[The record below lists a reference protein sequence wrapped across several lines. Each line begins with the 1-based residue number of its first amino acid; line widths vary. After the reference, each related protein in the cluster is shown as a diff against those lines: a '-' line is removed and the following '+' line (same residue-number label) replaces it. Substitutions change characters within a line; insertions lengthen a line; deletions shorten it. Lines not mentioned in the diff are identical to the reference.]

1 LVEVVASTMI
11 IGMMC
16 VAALNSLGAAT
27 RSSESIG
34 NRAVAI
40 GLADDLMSE
49 ILQKQYKDSTSP
61 NFGPEAGE
69 VDPTDFDDLDDYN
82 GWSEQPPLTRDD
94 DDGDGE
100 FDPMTDRDDWLRE
113 VEVVRLAPG
122 NLLQSVGTEQGAK
135 RIRVTVKYRNQVLV
149 EQIRVRADVD

>member
-1 LVEVVASTMI
+1 
-11 IGMMC
+11 
-16 VAALNSLGAAT
+16 
-27 RSSESIG
+27 
-34 NRAVAI
+34 
-40 GLADDLMSE
+40 MSE
-49 ILQKQYKDSTSP
+49 ILQKQYIDSTSP